1 MEKAGQRLPISAGS
15 KSVESASD
23 SRPEISRGKGS
34 TLFQGLTFCQKK
46 EKSFRPVLIFQ
57 IRVSSSCSEITPLQ
71 RPRPHRMLS
80 GGVSQAHAP
89 GLLSILRCRTVIP
102 TCTAPNVSSPLA
114 LGLRLRVPTREGA
127 LVPRWFLKPFPFPHL
142 SVALLLC
149 RFSSFGWHLPW
160 L

>member
-1 MEKAGQRLPISAGS
+1 MCLYMMYSNPRGPCRTYIYITSEEERRLQIFP
-15 KSVESASD
+15 KNC
-23 SRPEISRGKGS
+23 
-34 TLFQGLTFCQKK
+34 FKK
-46 EKSFRPVLIFQ
+46 
-57 IRVSSSCSEITPLQ
+57 ITPLQ
-71 RPRPHRMLS
+71 RPHRHRHQMLS